1 MFTVNTKTIAGIAVN
16 KSDVP
21 GQVGQGVSVFAVFE
35 RY

>member
-1 MFTVNTKTIAGIAVN
+1 MIIINRKTIASIAVN